1 LGLARVV
8 TFNLGRRCP
17 CLFSW
22 WWRALEVAPFYARSH
37 PASLPPFFCWFHWT
51 YGTFIIFYVI
61 SCGLLGFVSLLSAGR
76 LPGHFIWGQFA
87 KYRLG
92 ALLRVGLPAQ
102 GGVL

>member
-1 LGLARVV
+1 MLVLLLSTFSYQGG
-8 TFNLGRRCP
+8 FNLLDP
-17 CLFSW
+17 
-22 WWRALEVAPFYARSH
+22 
-37 PASLPPFFCWFHWT
+37 T
-51 YGTFIIFYVI
+51 YGVWQLLGTFIIFYVI